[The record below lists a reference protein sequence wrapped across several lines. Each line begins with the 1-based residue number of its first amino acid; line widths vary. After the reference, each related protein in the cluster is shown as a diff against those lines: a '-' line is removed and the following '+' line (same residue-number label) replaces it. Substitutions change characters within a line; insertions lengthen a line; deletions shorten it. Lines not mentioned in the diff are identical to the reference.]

1 MRLDCRG
8 VAMPEDV
15 PETGDEF
22 ATTRRRAMTVYRWS
36 DRFQWLSSWFRT
48 PADAGFAMA
57 SAAVV
62 GTATGMTV
70 VDAIDTQANR
80 RIAPVVE
87 ERARTTANSTMIEIA
102 GYDKAGRR
110 GLFEVVVLNKDF
122 MWVHA
127 SADELERQGKKIPA
141 ASAGAIV
148 LDRDARVS
156 LAEAREIIA
165 VGTASQEGK
174 AEAEVE
180 RARKRAR
187 RTAEI
192 ASGPAPEWV
201 PVYTLTLGQYREPC
215 AACETTGTSW
225 QRPFIFIS
233 VRDMEDGTVLGE
245 ALADAMTGKDNL
257 PSPDSYSAFELTK
270 IR

>member
-1 MRLDCRG
+1 MTDD
-8 VAMPEDV
+8 MPQD
-15 PETGDEF
+15 GDGQSK
-22 ATTRRRAMTVYRWS
+22 TRRRAMAAYRWS
-36 DRFQWLSSWFRT
+36 DRFQWLSSWFKT
-48 PADAGFAMA
+48 PAEVGFATA

-62 GTATGMTV
+62 GTVTGMTLL
-70 VDAIDTQANR
+70 DAIETQANR
-80 RIAPVVE
+80 ALTPVVQE
-87 ERARTTANSTMIEIA
+87 QSRTTQNSTIIEII

-110 GLFEVVVLNKDF
+110 GVFEVVVLNKDF

-141 ASAGAIV
+141 ASVADIV
-148 LDRDARVS
+148 LDGDARVS

-165 VGTASQEGK
+165 VGTASQEGQAA
-174 AEAEVE
+174 AEHQ
-180 RARKRAR
+180 RALQRAQ
-187 RTAEI
+187 RTAQI

-201 PVYTLTLGQYREPC
+201 PVYTLNLGQYRDPC

-233 VRDMEDGTVLGE
+233 VRDLQDGTVMAE

-257 PSPDSYSAFELTK
+257 PSPASYSAFELAK